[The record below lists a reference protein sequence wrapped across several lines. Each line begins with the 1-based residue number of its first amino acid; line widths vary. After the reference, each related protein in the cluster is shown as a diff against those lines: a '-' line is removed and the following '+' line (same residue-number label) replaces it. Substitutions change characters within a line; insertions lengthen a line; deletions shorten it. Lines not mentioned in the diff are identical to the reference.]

1 MPAFGWRLDD
11 RQVADVVNFIRA
23 SWGNGG
29 KSDVTAKDVAE
40 LRKDKTI
47 QPYQGS
53 ADIHQLENQ

>member
-1 MPAFGWRLDD
+1 MPAFGWRLSD

-29 KSDVTAKDVAE
+29 KADVTEKDVAK
-40 LRKDKTI
+40 LREDKTI